1 MKFTTLGHS
10 ICTYSMGVLAGGE
23 GAQEL
28 QLEEGDGEL
37 RGEPGEDQ
45 HPQESRTRQHQDHQV
60 TVHTIFFS
68 QHTECRIF

>member
-1 MKFTTLGHS
+1 
-10 ICTYSMGVLAGGE
+10 MGVLAGGE

-60 TVHTIFFS
+60 TVHTIFFLNILNVGFS
-68 QHTECRIF
+68 KRARHQLTFTVS